1 LRKDLNLNNKKNQKE
16 ILDQYLDSLEKIKN
30 YSPNTIKSYKND
42 ILQYLDEEVVLG
54 EFSKYLK
61 ICSKKGFSKTT
72 INRKITSIKTFLIW
86 CIEKNYLESTSLKSV
101 KNLKAEK
108 KLPNVLTAN
117 YINELLDSLPS
128 KDPKDIRDKAILEL
142 MYSSGLRVSEVS
154 NLSIKDVKDNKSI
167 KVLGKGNKER
177 VLPITSRAY
186 DVINKYIEH
195 SRTIFVN
202 EKSDSFLFLGV
213 RGGQLSDRE
222 IRRIVKLRVG
232 TFPHSLRHTFAT
244 HLLDGGA
251 DLRIVQELLGHN
263 DPSTTQI
270 YTHVS
275 KKQMKKKYKQSHP
288 RGWLILHWY

>member
-1 LRKDLNLNNKKNQKE
+1 MNLNNESDQLE
-16 ILDQYLDSLEKIKN
+16 ILNQYLDSLEKIKN
-30 YSPNTIKSYKND
+30 YSPNTIKSYRND
-42 ILQYLDEEVVLG
+42 ILQYLNEEITVG

-61 ICSKKGFSKTT
+61 ICSKKEYSKST
-72 INRKITSIKTFLIW
+72 INRKITSIKTFLKW
-86 CIEKNYLESTSLKSV
+86 CIERNYLDSTAVKSV
-101 KNLKAEK
+101 KNLKNEK

-117 YINELLDSLPS
+117 YINELLDGLSTIDS
-128 KDPKDIRDKAILEL
+128 KGLRDKAVLEL

-154 NLSIKDVKDNKSI
+154 NLTIKDIKKNKSI
-167 KVLGKGNKER
+167 KILGKGNKER
-177 VLPITSRAY
+177 ILPITSRAY
-186 DVINKYIEH
+186 DAINKYIKH
-195 SRTIFVN
+195 SRNVFVN
-202 EKSDSFLFLGV
+202 EKSNTYLFLGI

-251 DLRIVQELLGHN
+251 DLRIVQELLGHD

-275 KKQMKKKYKQSHP
+275 KKQMKKKYEQSHP
-288 RGWLILHWY
+288 RG

>member
-1 LRKDLNLNNKKNQKE
+1 LNLNNKKNQKE

-61 ICSKKGFSKTT
+61 ICSKKEFSKTT

-86 CIEKNYLESTSLKSV
+86 CIEKNYLESSSLKSV

-117 YINELLDSLPS
+117 YINQLLDSLPS

-154 NLSIKDVKDNKSI
+154 NLSIKDIKNNKSI

-186 DVINKYIEH
+186 DVINKYLIH
-195 SRTIFVN
+195 SRTVFVN

-288 RGWLILHWY
+288 RG

>member
-1 LRKDLNLNNKKNQKE
+1 MNLNNKKNQKE

-61 ICSKKGFSKTT
+61 ICSKKEFSKTT

-86 CIEKNYLESTSLKSV
+86 CIEKNYLESSSLKSV

-117 YINELLDSLPS
+117 YINQLLDSLPS

-154 NLSIKDVKDNKSI
+154 NLSIKDIKNNKSI

-186 DVINKYIEH
+186 DVINKYLIH
-195 SRTIFVN
+195 SRTVFVN

-288 RGWLILHWY
+288 RG

>member
-1 LRKDLNLNNKKNQKE
+1 LRKDLNLNNKNNQKE

-128 KDPKDIRDKAILEL
+128 ENPKDIRDKAILEL

-154 NLSIKDVKDNKSI
+154 NLSIKDIKNNKSI

-202 EKSDSFLFLGV
+202 EKSNSFLFLGV

-288 RGWLILHWY
+288 RG

>member
-1 LRKDLNLNNKKNQKE
+1 MRKDLNLNNKKNQKE

-61 ICSKKGFSKTT
+61 ICSKKEFSKTT

-86 CIEKNYLESTSLKSV
+86 CIEKNYLESSSLKSV

-117 YINELLDSLPS
+117 YINQLLDSLPS

-154 NLSIKDVKDNKSI
+154 NLFIKDIKNNKSI

-186 DVINKYIEH
+186 DVINKYLIH
-195 SRTIFVN
+195 SRTVFVN

-288 RGWLILHWY
+288 RG

>member
-1 LRKDLNLNNKKNQKE
+1 LNLNNKKNQKE

-42 ILQYLDEEVVLG
+42 ILQYLDEEIVLG

-117 YINELLDSLPS
+117 YINELLDNLPI

-154 NLSIKDVKDNKSI
+154 NLSIKDIKNNKSI

-186 DVINKYIEH
+186 DVINKYIEN

-288 RGWLILHWY
+288 RG

>member
-1 LRKDLNLNNKKNQKE
+1 MNLNNKKNQKE

-61 ICSKKGFSKTT
+61 ICSKKEFSKTT

-86 CIEKNYLESTSLKSV
+86 CIEKNYLESSSLKSV

-117 YINELLDSLPS
+117 YINQLLDSLPS

-154 NLSIKDVKDNKSI
+154 NLFIKDIKNNKSI

-186 DVINKYIEH
+186 DVINKYLVH
-195 SRTIFVN
+195 SRTVFVN

-275 KKQMKKKYKQSHP
+275 KKQMKKKYK
-288 RGWLILHWY
+288 

>member
-1 LRKDLNLNNKKNQKE
+1 MNLNNKKNQKE

-86 CIEKNYLESTSLKSV
+86 CIEKNYLESTSLRSV

-202 EKSDSFLFLGV
+202 EKSNSFLFLGV

-288 RGWLILHWY
+288 RG

>member
-1 LRKDLNLNNKKNQKE
+1 LNLNNKNDQVE
-16 ILDQYLDSLEKIKN
+16 ILNQYLDSLEKIKN
-30 YSPNTIKSYKND
+30 YSPNTVKSYKND
-42 ILQYLDEEVVLG
+42 ILQYLKEEIVLG
-54 EFSKYLK
+54 EFAKFLK
-61 ICSKKGFSKTT
+61 ICSKKEYSKST
-72 INRKITSIKTFLIW
+72 INRKITSIKTFLNW
-86 CIEKNYLESTSLKSV
+86 CIEKNYLNSSALKSV
-101 KNLKAEK
+101 KNLKNEK

-117 YINELLDSLPS
+117 YINELLDGLPTS
-128 KDPKDIRDKAILEL
+128 DAKGLRDKAILEI

-154 NLSIKDVKDNKSI
+154 NLTLKNFKKNKSI

-186 DVINKYIEH
+186 DSVNKYIEN
-195 SRTIFVN
+195 SRNIFVN
-202 EKSDSFLFLGV
+202 EKSKSYLFLGI

-222 IRRIVKLRVG
+222 IRRIVKLRAG

-275 KKQMKKKYKQSHP
+275 KKQMKKKYEQSHP
-288 RGWLILHWY
+288 RG

>member
-1 LRKDLNLNNKKNQKE
+1 MNLNNKNDQVE
-16 ILDQYLDSLEKIKN
+16 ILNQYLDSLAKIKN
-30 YSPNTIKSYKND
+30 YSPNTVKSYKND
-42 ILQYLDEEVVLG
+42 ILQYLKEEIVLG
-54 EFSKYLK
+54 EFAKFLK
-61 ICSKKGFSKTT
+61 ICSKKEYSKST
-72 INRKITSIKTFLIW
+72 INRKITSIKTFLNW
-86 CIEKNYLESTSLKSV
+86 CIEKNYLNSSALKSV
-101 KNLKAEK
+101 KNLKNEK

-117 YINELLDSLPS
+117 YINELLDGLPTS
-128 KDPKDIRDKAILEL
+128 DAKGLRDKAILEI

-154 NLSIKDVKDNKSI
+154 NLKLKNFKKNKSI

-177 VLPITSRAY
+177 VLPITDRAY
-186 DVINKYIEH
+186 DSVNKYIEN
-195 SRTIFVN
+195 SRNIFVN
-202 EKSDSFLFLGV
+202 EKSKSYLFLGI

-222 IRRIVKLRVG
+222 IRRIVKLRAG

-275 KKQMKKKYKQSHP
+275 KKQMKKKYEQSHP
-288 RGWLILHWY
+288 RG

>member
-1 LRKDLNLNNKKNQKE
+1 MRKDLNLNNKKNQKE

-154 NLSIKDVKDNKSI
+154 NLSIKNIKNNKSI
-167 KVLGKGNKER
+167 KVLGKGSKER

-288 RGWLILHWY
+288 RG